1 MTVEYQS
8 KQVII
13 IRKDLN
19 MRKGKIAAQAA
30 HASLAVILNL
40 INWGSGDVGL
50 WPEGG
55 VTGEIDLTFD
65 EQFHSKEYVKET
77 KGICAWLFGSF
88 AKIVC
93 YVNSEE
99 ELVEIYLKAN
109 DANLPCS
116 MITDAGN
123 TEFNGVPTKTAVAI
137 GPAANEDIDKITGLL
152 PLL

>member
-1 MTVEYQS
+1 MTVEYES

-13 IRKDLN
+13 LRKDLG
-19 MRKGKIAAQAA
+19 MRKGKMVAQGA
-30 HASLAVILNL
+30 HASLAVILDL
-40 INWGSGDVGL
+40 IDWGSGDADL

-65 EQFHSKEYVKET
+65 KKHHSKEHVREI
-77 KGICAWLFGSF
+77 KGICAWIFGSF

-93 YVNSEE
+93 YVNSEK
-99 ELVEIYLKAN
+99 ELVEIYHQARA
-109 DANLPCS
+109 ANLPCS

-123 TEFNGVPTKTAVAI
+123 TEFHGVPTKTAIAI
-137 GPAANEDIDKITGLL
+137 GPAANDDVDKITKHL